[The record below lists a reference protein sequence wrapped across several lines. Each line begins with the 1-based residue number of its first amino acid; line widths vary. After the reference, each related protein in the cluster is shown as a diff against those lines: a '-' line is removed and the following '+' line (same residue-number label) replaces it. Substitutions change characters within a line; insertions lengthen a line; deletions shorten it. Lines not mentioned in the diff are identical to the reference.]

1 MRTRVFTAAILAS
14 LPAFSQSR
22 GAWYLDVHRV
32 APTLEGSYTGMQDG
46 KPVNFD
52 IVKDLALAKD
62 TTKVGVGLEYQ
73 GPRFG
78 LELSAESQDYLGSN
92 LISRDVT
99 ISGETW
105 HAQATVATTVKMTNY
120 TGNWTIRFMRT
131 PGFWIGVDLGV
142 RGTVLDLTA
151 TGKSYLTAVTSTAS
165 FKSGLPMPQLGPSV
179 GYYGLDGRLV
189 LRGYYHY
196 LGYKGATYHNAGA
209 DVRYFPLS
217 WLGVRA
223 FTSAESWKVPADSI
237 SKDLAI
243 VLDRSGTG
251 FGLVL
256 KF

>member
-1 MRTRVFTAAILAS
+1 MRTLVLSAAILAA
-14 LPAFSQSR
+14 LPASAQSR
-22 GAWYLDVHRV
+22 GAWFLDLHRV

-62 TTKVGVGLEYQ
+62 STRVGVALEYQ

-78 LELSAESQDYLGSN
+78 LELSAESQDYAGSN

-99 ISGETW
+99 ISGQTW
-105 HAQATVATTVKMTNY
+105 NAQATVATSVKMTNY

-131 PGFWIGVDLGV
+131 PGFWIGADLGV
-142 RGTVLDLTA
+142 RGTVLDLNA
-151 TGKSYLTAVTSTAS
+151 TGTSYLTGVTSKAS
-165 FKSGLPMPQLGPSV
+165 FKSGLPMPQVGPSV

-189 LRGYYHY
+189 LRGFYHY
-196 LGYKGATYHNAGA
+196 LGYKGARYHHAGA
-209 DVRYFPLS
+209 DVRYFPLD
-217 WLGVRA
+217 WLGVRV
-223 FTSAESWKVPADSI
+223 FTSGESWKVPSDTI

-243 VLDRSGTG
+243 TLDRSGTG

>member
-1 MRTRVFTAAILAS
+1 MRTLVLSAAMAAS
-14 LPAFSQSR
+14 LPALAQAP
-22 GAWYLDVHRV
+22 GAWYLDLHRV
-32 APTLEGSYTGMQDG
+32 APTLEGNYTGMQDG

-62 TTKVGVGLEYQ
+62 GAKVGVGLEYQ

-78 LELSAESQDYLGSN
+78 LELAVESQDYLGSN
-92 LISRDVT
+92 LITRDVT
-99 ISGETW
+99 ISGQTW
-105 HAQATVATTVKMTNY
+105 NAQATVATSVKVTNY

-142 RGTVLDLTA
+142 RGTALDLKA
-151 TGKSYLTAVTSTAS
+151 TGTSYLTGLTSQAS

-179 GYYGLDGRLV
+179 GYYGLEGRLV

-196 LGYKGATYHNAGA
+196 LGYKGATYRNAGA
-209 DVRYFPLS
+209 DARFFPLP
-217 WLGVRA
+217 WLGVRV
-223 FTSAESWKVPADSI
+223 FTASESWKVPTDSI

-243 VLDRSGTG
+243 ELDRTGTG